1 MLTIIIIIITAV
13 ISISSF
19 SNYNVFSK
27 LQFNA
32 YQVYHRKEWYRLLS
46 HGFIH
51 ADWMHLIF
59 NMISLFIFG
68 SIVEVYLDSKVLF
81 IFFYLSAII
90 TASLPTLIKQKDNAW
105 YNSVGASGGVSAMV
119 FASILFNPLNK
130 LLVFMI
136 PIPIRAVI
144 FGILYL
150 WYSHYMS
157 KHGHDNIN
165 HSAHFIGAI
174 YGFAF
179 PILINP
185 GFFMDFIYQ
194 ITHWF

>member
-1 MLTIIIIIITAV
+1 MLTYIIIAITAV

-19 SNYNVFSK
+19 SNFNVFSK

-32 YQVYHRKEWYRLLS
+32 YQVYHRKQWYRLLS

-59 NMISLFIFG
+59 NMLTLFFFG
-68 SIVEVYLDSKVLF
+68 PIVESYLHSKVLF
-81 IFFYLSAII
+81 IVFYLSSII
-90 TASLPTLIKQKDNAW
+90 TASLPTLKKQKDNAW
-105 YNSVGASGGVSAMV
+105 YNSVGASGGVSAIV

-130 LLVFMI
+130 LFVFMI
-136 PIPIRAVI
+136 PIPIPAII
-144 FGILYL
+144 FGVAYL

-165 HSAHFIGAI
+165 HSAHFIGAV
-174 YGFAF
+174 YGFVF
-179 PILINP
+179 PIIFNP

-194 ITHWF
+194 LTHWF